1 MAQQSILTT
10 TKKILGLPEEDTSF
24 DLDIMVHINSVLDV
38 LNQLGIGPEEG
49 FVIEDAS
56 ATWGDFLGETMG
68 SNRKVMHSV
77 KTYVYLR
84 VKIIFDPPA
93 TSFAMDAMNKQI
105 DEIGWRLNVMR
116 EGESWA
122 DPTLPV
128 AT

>member
-1 MAQQSILTT
+1 VAQQSILTT

-116 EGESWA
+116 EEEAWV

-128 AT
+128 G